1 MSEPDFHDILLRA
14 FFPNGIL
21 PHQYENV
28 RVLMI
33 YINELYDLQYQV
45 QRYDKEYNNKCGTKQ
60 QDAPP
65 VDTKQLQNDPDISSK
80 PYIIGTY
87 PSNFEEAP
95 IEPAPKD
102 KPKRMGRP
110 PREPGSLGI
119 KCPKCGSSD
128 VVAGGYGPNKER
140 RIKCKACGSQPI
152 AERPFFSD
160 RIDERILQMEFEDL
174 SPDEISERL
183 KADGASIPG
192 PAIAA
197 RLEELHEVVT

>member
-1 MSEPDFHDILLRA
+1 MSEPDLYDILLRA
-14 FFPNGIL
+14 FFPDGIP
-21 PHQYENV
+21 PHQYGNLA
-28 RVLMI
+28 VLTLDI
-33 YINELYDLQYQV
+33 RELYETYDQV
-45 QRYDKEYNNKCGTKQ
+45 RRCEKEHNKGGDIR

-65 VDTKQLQNDPDISSK
+65 VDTKQLQNRPNVSPK

-95 IEPAPKD
+95 VEPSPAK

-110 PREPGSLGI
+110 PREPGSLGL
-119 KCPKCGSSD
+119 KCPKCGSAD
-128 VVAGGYGPNKER
+128 VIAGGYGPNKER

-152 AERPFFSD
+152 TERPFFND

-183 KADGASIPG
+183 KSDGASIPG

-197 RLEELHEVVT
+197 RLEELREVMA